1 MDRNVCKLV
10 ISGALSA
17 LLFSIVACTAGGE
30 PVELNSDV
38 EFAHRSSGGDG
49 AKSSSSLASD
59 SGEYLDS
66 LITWASIP
74 AMKLSRG
81 GAAYSVDAFNITAT
95 EVTQGLYAKL
105 MKNMPSQSNSG
116 NLYPVENVN
125 WYQAAL
131 FCNEYSKFLG
141 LDTAYVYASVGD
153 KSYLDGLYI
162 DYSVK
167 SIRLPTEMEWEVAAH
182 GGTTTTYYWGTES
195 ASDYAYYGQSK
206 GPVEVCGYTPNAYQL
221 YDMAGNVAEWVND
234 WYGAFPTKETE
245 NYTGVSQGSARVVR
259 GGGWNSP
266 IKDCAPDVREKK
278 DPLYTSHAIGFRVVY
293 SKGF

>member
-1 MDRNVCKLV
+1 MDRNVCKIV

-17 LLFSIVACTAGGE
+17 LLFAIAACTAGGE

-38 EFAHRSSGGDG
+38 EFGHRSSGGNG
-49 AKSSSSLASD
+49 MKSSSSQGSD

-81 GAAYSVDAFNITAT
+81 GVAYSVDAFNITAT

-105 MKNMPSQSNSG
+105 MKDMPSQSNSG

-153 KSYLDGLYI
+153 KSYLEGLYI

-167 SIRLPTEMEWEVAAH
+167 SVRLPTEMEWEVAAH

-206 GPVEVCGYTPNAYQL
+206 GPVEVGGYTPNAFLL

-234 WYGAFPTKETE
+234 WYGTFPTKETE

-259 GGGWNSP
+259 GGGWNTP
-266 IKDCAPDVREKK
+266 VKDCAPDVREKK
-278 DPLYTSHAIGFRVVY
+278 DPLYTSHALGFRVVF